1 MTANTIANV
10 EMTPQL
16 ETTEI
21 RLKKLLVAIDFSE
34 QTPRTL
40 EAAISIAKS
49 FGSELSRQRRNTR
62 GVWHGC

>member
-34 QTPRTL
+34 QTPHARSCDL
-40 EAAISIAKS
+40 DREIVR
-49 FGSELSRQRRNTR
+49 F
-62 GVWHGC
+62 